1 MLFLNDWLLMTKN
14 LQHSTE
20 IIDVEKICTPLYGE
34 YLDIKTFKM
43 KPVYEG
49 TLDEI
54 AEKVRDWSEKPK
66 SYRMSQ
72 FFREIGIPKMS
83 YYTFKERNRNLQVAH
98 DYAIQNLAE
107 RRELG
112 ALSYKLNASVV
123 MASMCIYDEDWEK
136 DREKKAALTNKDSK
150 GSDGGITNVYMD
162 GIRVSSTEDKK
173 KDE

>member
-1 MLFLNDWLLMTKN
+1 MSKN
-14 LQHSTE
+14 PQHSTE
-20 IIDVEKICTPLYGE
+20 NLDGESTCTPLYGE

-72 FFREIGIPKMS
+72 FFREIGIPKRS
-83 YYTFKERNRNLQVAH
+83 YYAFKERNRNLEAAH
-98 DYAIQNLAE
+98 EYAMQNLSE

-112 ALSYKLNASVV
+112 ALLTPNKVNPSIVLS
-123 MASMCIYDEDWEK
+123 SMCIYDDDWKK
-136 DREKKAALTNKDSK
+136 DRTEKAALTNKDSK
-150 GSDGGITNVYMD
+150 GSDSVTNVFMD
-162 GIRVSSTEDKK
+162 GILVASTEDKNK
-173 KDE
+173 NE